1 VTLRMLLDEDSQAK
15 YLVNLLKAA
24 GYDVLT
30 GNEACLTKRLD
41 SFVLN
46 YAIADNRVLLT
57 RNCAD
62 FLELHRLNPVH
73 AGIIAVYQ
81 DADPNKNM
89 SYQSIVKAIVN
100 IQTAEYVLENQFI
113 ILNQWNY

>member
-1 VTLRMLLDEDSQAK
+1 MSS
-15 YLVNLLKAA
+15 
-24 GYDVLT
+24 LT

-41 SFVLN
+41 RFVLN
-46 YAIADNRVLLT
+46 YAITDNRILLT

-73 AGIIAVYQ
+73 AGIMAVYQ
-81 DADPNKNM
+81 DADPSKNM

-100 IQTAEYVLENQFI
+100 IQTTEYAWENQFI

>member
-1 VTLRMLLDEDSQAK
+1 MTLRMLLDEDSQAK

-41 SFVLN
+41 LFVLN
-46 YAIADNRVLLT
+46 YAIADRRVLLT

-73 AGIIAVYQ
+73 PGIIAVYQ
-81 DADPNKNM
+81 DADPSKNM

-100 IQTAEYVLENQFI
+100 IQTAEYALENQFI